1 MALELF
7 MSMSKL
13 QQSVTDRIIAKIEE
27 GGLAAWMKPW
37 VDIANKDKAM
47 PYNFKTGNE
56 YQGINILTL
65 LIGAFENGY
74 SHNCWLTFDQA
85 LSLGGRVR
93 KGEKSQ
99 HCIRYGVY
107 EKEDDHND
115 KKSYAFVKPF
125 YLFNIEQIDGIEI
138 PQLPDA
144 PIRTIDDSI
153 LAIESLVKE
162 ECDVT
167 NLGYRIGGNRAF
179 YAPALDLIKMPQ
191 GEFNC
196 CSNYAATLAHELIH
210 ATGHSKRT
218 NRHHL
223 FKDKFKDDTKASYAF
238 EELVAELGA
247 AMLCAEHGIVGEHL
261 QHESYIDSWFNVLK
275 REPSMLL
282 KAASHASKAHHYLM
296 RRDIEVDI
304 AA

>member
-1 MALELF
+1 
-7 MSMSKL
+7 MSKL

-27 GGLAAWMKPW
+27 GGLSAWMKPW

-65 LIGAFENGY
+65 LIGAIENGY

-107 EKEDDHND
+107 EKDDDHND

-144 PIRTIDDSI
+144 TIRTIDDSI
-153 LAIESLVKE
+153 IAIEALVNQ
-162 ECDVT
+162 ECNAT
-167 NLGYRIGGNRAF
+167 NMGYRIGGNRAC
-179 YAPALDLIKMPQ
+179 YSPALDLIKMPE
-191 GEFNC
+191 GNFETNNHF
-196 CSNYAATLAHELIH
+196 AATLAHELIH

-218 NRHHL
+218 NRHHV
-223 FKDKFKDDTKASYAF
+223 FKEKFKDDAKASYAF
-238 EELVAELGA
+238 EELVAEIGA
-247 AMLCAEHGIVGEHL
+247 AMVCAEHGIVGEHL
-261 QHESYIDSWFNVLK
+261 QHESYIDSWFDHLK
-275 REPSMLL
+275 RNPSLL
-282 KAASHASKAHHYLM
+282 LSAASHASKAHNYLM
-296 RRDIEVDI
+296 RKEEATLDV